1 MLGRMPSP
9 AADLPV
15 SLTIDAARR
24 LVSLDPREPA
34 FVQDPY
40 PAYHAIRGVAP
51 VFRWEHYGH
60 WCFARHDHVSA
71 LLRDR
76 RFGRQIL
83 HLASRDALGW
93 AEPPEHLAPF
103 LAFERHSL
111 LELEPPEHTR
121 LRTLVNRPFLKRIG
135 PGLVP
140 VLERIAHECLDAMPH
155 AGATDLIAHYATPIP
170 VRAITHV
177 LGVPES
183 IGTQMLA
190 WSHDMVAMYQ
200 ARRDAAVELAAVR
213 ATQAF
218 DACVREL
225 LEARRREPGEDLL
238 SELLRS
244 EVSGERLTDDELAT
258 TVMLFL
264 IAGHEATVHA
274 IGNGVRALL
283 LAGID
288 PRARLADP
296 AAAALLV
303 EELLRFD
310 PPLHL
315 FTRFALEDCEVAGVH
330 LRRGETVG
338 LLLGSAGRDP
348 ERFDAPDRL
357 DLSRAPNPHVSFG
370 GGLHFCLG
378 APLARLELQVAYRV
392 LFERMPQLALCEPPR
407 FRDAYHFRGLEALHV
422 RG

>member
-1 MLGRMPSP
+1 MTSP
-9 AADLPV
+9 ALPA
-15 SLTIDAARR
+15 SLTIDPAHRR
-24 LVSLDPREPA
+24 VSLDPREPA

-40 PAYHAIRGVAP
+40 PAYHAIRAAVP
-51 VFRWEHYGH
+51 VFHWEQYGH
-60 WCFARHDHVSA
+60 WCFASHGHVSA

-83 HLASRDALGW
+83 HVASRAQLGW
-93 AEPPEHLAPF
+93 AEPPAHLAPF

-111 LELEPPEHTR
+111 LELEPPAHTR
-121 LRTLVNRPFLKRIG
+121 LRTLVNRPFLTRIG
-135 PGLVP
+135 PGLTP
-140 VLERIAHECLDAMPH
+140 VLERIAHGCVDAFESQ
-155 AGATDLIAHYATPIP
+155 GSVDLIAHYATPIP

-177 LGVPES
+177 LGVPEA
-183 IGTQMLA
+183 IGEQMLA

-200 ARRDAAVELAAVR
+200 ARRDTAVEHAAVR

-218 DACVREL
+218 DACIREL
-225 LEARRREPGEDLL
+225 LEQRRSTPGDDLV

-244 EVSGERLTDDELAT
+244 EVAGERLTEDELVT

-283 LAGID
+283 RAGID
-288 PRARLADP
+288 TRASFSDP
-296 AAAALLV
+296 VAAALLV

-315 FTRFALEDCEVAGVH
+315 FTRYALEDCEVAGVK
-330 LRRGETVG
+330 LARGDTIG
-338 LLLGSAGRDP
+338 LLLGAAGRDP
-348 ERFDAPDRL
+348 ARFVLPDTL
-357 DLSRAPNPHVSFG
+357 DPSRSPNPHVSFG

-378 APLARLELQVAYRV
+378 APLARLELQAAYRV
-392 LFERMPQLALCEPPR
+392 LFERLPALALVGDAH
-407 FRDAYHFRGLEALHV
+407 FRDAYHFHGLERLPV
-422 RG
+422 RW